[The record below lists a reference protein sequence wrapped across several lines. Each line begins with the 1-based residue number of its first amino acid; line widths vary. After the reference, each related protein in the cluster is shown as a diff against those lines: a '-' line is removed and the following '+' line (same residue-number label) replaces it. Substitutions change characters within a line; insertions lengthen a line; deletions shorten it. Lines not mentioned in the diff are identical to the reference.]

1 MRKNYTHGNEEVYHV
16 YELGQELM
24 RAEGGVILLVEML
37 LHLKS
42 GNR

>member
-1 MRKNYTHGNEEVYHV
+1 MGESYVELYQVYQV
-16 YELGQELM
+16 GQELM
-24 RAEGGVILLVEML
+24 GAEGGVILVEML